1 MSPARRLE
9 LVSRQDCELCSELLS
24 LLEPYRR
31 GGLIV
36 LDMVVPEDRPALLEH
51 YQWRIPVL
59 LEDGRELMWG
69 RVDAAEV
76 IAALGEPPA

>member
-1 MSPARRLE
+1 
-9 LVSRQDCELCSELLS
+9 
-24 LLEPYRR
+24 
-31 GGLIV
+31 V
-36 LDMVVPEDRPALLEH
+36 LDMVEPEDRPAALER

-76 IAALGEPPA
+76 TAALGEPPA

>member
-1 MSPARRLE
+1 MSRVRRLE
-9 LVSRQDCELCSELLS
+9 LVSRQDCELCSELLV
-24 LLEPYRR
+24 LLEPYLR
-31 GGLIV
+31 GGAIV
-36 LDMVVPEDRPALLEH
+36 LDMVEPEDRPAALER

-76 IAALGEPPA
+76 TAALGEPPA

>member
-1 MSPARRLE
+1 MSRTRHLE
-9 LVSRQDCELCSELLS
+9 LVSRQGCELCSELLA
-24 LLEPYRR
+24 LLEPYAQAGR
-31 GGLIV
+31 IAV
-36 LDMVVPEDRPALLEH
+36 DVVEPEERPELLER

-76 IAALGEPPA
+76 TAALGEPPA

>member
-1 MSPARRLE
+1 MSRTRHLE
-9 LVSRQDCELCSELLS
+9 LVSRQDCELCSELLA
-24 LLEPYRR
+24 LLEPYLRT
-31 GGLIV
+31 GAIV
-36 LDMVVPEDRPALLEH
+36 LDMVEPEDRPAVLER

-76 IAALGEPPA
+76 TAALGEPPA